1 MSNKQQLQN
10 IGFLTAH
17 IVFIPKKPKVLEH
30 KENLQSQ
37 SIEIAGFLVLA
48 FPTDLDTAMYLSAS
62 VL

>member
-17 IVFIPKKPKVLEH
+17 IVFIPKKPKILEH

-37 SIEIAGFLVLA
+37 SIAGFLVLP